1 MSPTSCQTA
10 PPRGIWLGDRWYA
23 VPKKAKYSGIRGLCP
38 AAGGPGRDETRQIAV
53 ARLSLP

>member
-1 MSPTSCQTA
+1 
-10 PPRGIWLGDRWYA
+10 

-53 ARLSLP
+53 ARLAWP